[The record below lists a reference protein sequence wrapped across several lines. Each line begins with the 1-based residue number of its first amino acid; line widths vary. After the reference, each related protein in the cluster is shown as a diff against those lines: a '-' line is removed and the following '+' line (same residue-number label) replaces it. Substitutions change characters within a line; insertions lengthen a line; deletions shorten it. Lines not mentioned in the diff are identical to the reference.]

1 MTLCAEYLL
10 VLQDAVAE
18 EKLYDRQRTA
28 KAEPQDEVQN
38 QTDGERIQIRI
49 KSSVNGAVARLNRVS
64 KLERLCPVD
73 DVPDACDNANA
84 GQAQKDADNDPEHR
98 TQTLEVTSAL
108 CDILGIVYVD
118 FRLGDGGL
126 GLRTRTAALRAELR
140 TIRDNGSGIS
150 PAERAALF
158 ERFNR
163 HSSALSEAST
173 GIGLSIAKRI
183 TEDQGGEL
191 ILEPNSDRGCCFH
204 LCFLKKKSRL
214 ADGW

>member
-28 KAEPQDEVQN
+28 KAKPQDEVQN

-64 KLERLCPVD
+64 KFERLCPVD

-98 TQTLEVTSAL
+98 TQTLEVTSTL

-126 GLRTRTAALRAELR
+126 RLRARTAALRAELR
-140 TIRDNGSGIS
+140 TIRDNGS
-150 PAERAALF
+150 AMR
-158 ERFNR
+158 
-163 HSSALSEAST
+163 
-173 GIGLSIAKRI
+173 
-183 TEDQGGEL
+183 TE
-191 ILEPNSDRGCCFH
+191 H
-204 LCFLKKKSRL
+204 K
-214 ADGW
+214 